1 MANLIASD
9 GVRGARLI
17 AGGVLAVVISACQH
31 YSAVPLSAEAGLG
44 GFYRKSLGSPEVTSS
59 LKERG
64 LSRAESWSV
73 PMLVAAGEVTNPA
86 LARARADYAAAKAS
100 IDVANALPPFGVAL
114 DLQKAVSNGGGDPWT
129 YGFTVDWP
137 IELWG
142 KRPAKA
148 FQASQEANVAALA
161 ISKAHWDVRSGV
173 TNSAVELLS
182 ARERLVAVH
191 DLSDVL
197 SEWEAALSQSQ
208 ILGETGRLE
217 ELTIA
222 RERATYERDEA
233 DAKRQVRVVEASL
246 GKALALPLNEV
257 SGLVL
262 RPLPEAVPSISS
274 LTHWERQ
281 AALRRPD
288 VLAGLAGYAVAD
300 AGLRLEILNQY
311 PDVRL
316 NSGLSFDQGQ
326 TKWLLGPSLNVLP
339 HLNRAGI
346 AQARAKLAASRAA
359 FQEIQTTALTDVS
372 SAWAEYCGSLE
383 QWEKARNLAGKSRE
397 FSKVQQE
404 LLKVGEGN
412 RLSVLQYQFL
422 HAQDEVTVVAARSQV
437 WQSLAALQDAVRA
450 PLIPNTF

>member
-1 MANLIASD
+1 MANLIARD
-9 GVRGARLI
+9 RVRAARLI
-17 AGGVLAVVISACQH
+17 AGGILAVVVSACQH

-44 GFYRKSLGSPEVTSS
+44 DFYGKSLGSSEVTSS
-59 LKERG
+59 LKESG
-64 LSRAESWSV
+64 LSRGKSWSV
-73 PMLVAAGEVTNPA
+73 PMLVAAGDATNPA
-86 LARARADYAAAKAS
+86 MARARADYAAAKTS

-114 DLQKAVSNGGGDPWT
+114 DLQKAVSHGGADPWT
-129 YGFTVDWP
+129 DGFTVDWP

-148 FQASQEANVAALA
+148 FQASQEVNVAALM
-161 ISKAHWDVRSGV
+161 ISKAHWDIRSGV

-182 ARERLVAVH
+182 ARERLVAVQN
-191 DLSDVL
+191 LSDVL

-233 DAKRQVRVVEASL
+233 DAKRQVRVAEASL

-257 SGLVL
+257 SGLIL
-262 RPLPEAVPSISS
+262 RPLPDAIPSISS
-274 LTHWERQ
+274 LAHWEKQ
-281 AALRRPD
+281 AALKRPD

-300 AGLRLEILNQY
+300 AALRLEILSQY

-316 NSGLSFDQGQ
+316 NSGPSFDQGQ
-326 TKWLLGPSLNVLP
+326 TKWLLGPSVSVLP
-339 HLNRAGI
+339 DMNRAGI

-359 FQEIQTTALTDVS
+359 FYEIQTIALTDVS
-372 SAWAEYCGSLE
+372 SAWAEYRGSLE
-383 QWEKARNLAGKSRE
+383 QWEKARNLAGKSGE

-404 LLKVGEGN
+404 LMKVGEGN